1 MNRQHNKKVKL
12 RLTETKFRYM
22 PCPVM
27 SSSYNL
33 ENNDYQSNDDKVT
46 RDNSVSINESKVRAS
61 VMFNQSQINI
71 EDEDKSHQ
79 RNNTGCSNV
88 IGTERTFRENMQAD

>member
-1 MNRQHNKKVKL
+1 MNKQHNKKVKM

-27 SSSYNL
+27 SSTFNF
-33 ENNDYQSNDDKVT
+33 EKNNDYQSTDDKVT

-61 VMFNQSQINI
+61 IMFNQSQMNI
-71 EDEDKSHQ
+71 EDEDQSYN
-79 RNNTGCSNV
+79 RGNTGYSNV
-88 IGTERTFRENMQAD
+88 VGN